1 MIPVRAATPQL
12 QLDCH
17 HLTRHTWGKELHFV
31 CSRYSSPKGLK
42 ICCNAGTPEDSLR
55 LNPQV
60 LAGIYTCKITSWQ
73 DPAIAALNPGLS

>member
-1 MIPVRAATPQL
+1 MCGFSRAFLICDQAWAE
-12 QLDCH
+12 D
-17 HLTRHTWGKELHFV
+17 
-31 CSRYSSPKGLK
+31 SR
-42 ICCNAGTPEDSLR
+42 NAGTPEDSLR